1 MAVEAPAIRER
12 LLQYL
17 NGELGREDFERW
29 FLEQTWELDLRE
41 NPGLRGLCGE
51 IELCLAE
58 LSNVTG
64 PRKNCGG
71 CFDLWHSGSS
81 RHARGVAYSERS
93 CRRHVNRITPIQSGA
108 GGLSPGRSRAAGAL
122 EGKTSEPLSWGAAC
136 QKCVSLDSCA
146 VPPMAGM
153 AVLRWHELAGRR
165 ESAGE
170 DVDGLL
176 SAVSYRGPWV
186 TTFDNQW
193 NRKSG

>member
-12 LLQYL
+12 LLQYV

-108 GGLSPGRSRAAGAL
+108 GGLSPGRSRAAADRARTQ
-122 EGKTSEPLSWGAAC
+122 E
-136 QKCVSLDSCA
+136 
-146 VPPMAGM
+146 
-153 AVLRWHELAGRR
+153 RAGRR

-186 TTFDNQW
+186 TYSTVPSARVTRQMPPPCCSQRSPFW
-193 NRKSG
+193 TNRVGEGLG